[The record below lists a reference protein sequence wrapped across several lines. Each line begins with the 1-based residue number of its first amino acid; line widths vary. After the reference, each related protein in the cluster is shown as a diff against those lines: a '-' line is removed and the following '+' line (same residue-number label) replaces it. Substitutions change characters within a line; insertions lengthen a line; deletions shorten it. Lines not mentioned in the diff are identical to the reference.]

1 MRNLSRAIHFRCT
14 IHEQAMEMKSG
25 GLISQLIVDIDDDL
39 IADSRRHYWQRPLI
53 VDADGWSLEGAIR
66 VCSDP
71 GDVEIVG
78 ACCRCCF
85 RDKRE
90 YKEQHR

>member
-1 MRNLSRAIHFRCT
+1 
-14 IHEQAMEMKSG
+14 MKSG

-39 IADSRRHYWQRPLI
+39 IADSRCHYWQWPLI
-53 VDADGWSLEGAIR
+53 VDADGWSFEDAIR

-78 ACCRCCF
+78 ACRRCCF
-85 RDKRE
+85 RDTRE